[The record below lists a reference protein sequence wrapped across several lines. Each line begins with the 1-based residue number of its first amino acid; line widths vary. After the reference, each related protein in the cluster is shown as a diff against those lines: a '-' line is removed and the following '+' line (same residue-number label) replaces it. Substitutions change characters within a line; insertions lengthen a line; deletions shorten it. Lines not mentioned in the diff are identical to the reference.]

1 MPKINVYLSDDL
13 AAAVREAR
21 IPVSSICQS
30 ALERAVRDVNSLRE
44 AEAAPMP
51 DFTGLRPSSPF
62 SRFTPRARHSIVLA
76 QAAAHAKPHN
86 YVGTEHLLLG
96 IIDEGENLGL
106 KTLTTLDIE
115 IDDLRVEVEA
125 AMGPA
130 TEPGAE
136 HLPFTK
142 LIKTSLELAARE
154 AFSLGHNY
162 VGCEHLLLGLIATE
176 DGVASQVLARMGVDL
191 RSARRAVTA
200 LLSGF
205 AHAREQLTE
214 AAPEPP
220 APDTT
225 AAALAEII
233 RRLDALEARASS

>member
-13 AAAVREAR
+13 ATAVREAR

-44 AEAAPMP
+44 AEAAPAP
-51 DFTGLRPSSPF
+51 DFGGVRPSSPF

-115 IDDLRVEVEA
+115 IDDLRVELEA
-125 AMGPA
+125 AMGPL

-142 LIKTSLELAARE
+142 GIKTSLELAARE

-176 DGVASQVLARMGVDL
+176 DGVAGQVMLGMGVDL

-214 AAPEPP
+214 AAPETD
-220 APDTT
+220 ATGAT
-225 AAALAEII
+225 LAEIL
-233 RRLDALEARASS
+233 RRLDALEARGTG